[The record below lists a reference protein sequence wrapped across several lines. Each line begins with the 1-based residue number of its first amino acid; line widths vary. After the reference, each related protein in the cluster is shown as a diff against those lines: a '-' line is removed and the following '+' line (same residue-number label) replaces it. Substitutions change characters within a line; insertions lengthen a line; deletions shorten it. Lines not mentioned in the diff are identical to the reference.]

1 MNLTYIVHYGEIA
14 LKGRNRLQ
22 FENTLINNI
31 RKALEDLGEPDVQR
45 YHSYLIVELTEAAP
59 ATQVEARLRRVFGIA
74 YFAPITRASWDI
86 DAIGDAAVE
95 MAKGVITP
103 ETTFRIETTRGDKR
117 FPIKSFEVDR
127 IVGARVVETT
137 QAPVDLTHPDVTL
150 SIQIYEDAAYL
161 FIQKIKGPNGLPLG
175 SSGRV
180 LSLFSG
186 GIDSPV
192 AAHLMMKRGCRPDF
206 VHFHL
211 LPNAQQ
217 VRQSKIVR
225 MARQVMMPHRTSASL
240 FMVSSA
246 PFEAAMATVQ
256 AKETTV
262 VFRRF
267 IMRIANVIAQKQHA
281 TALVTGESV
290 GQVASQTLQNI
301 NVIAR
306 ASELP
311 VLRPLVGM
319 NKQEII
325 RRAKDIGTYDISIE
339 PYRDPCSIH
348 ARNPA
353 TWAKLD
359 DVREVE
365 AAVEIE
371 ALIEETLADHVNEV
385 PIRFERP

>member
-1 MNLTYIVHYGEIA
+1 MNLIYIVHYGEIA

-22 FENTLINNI
+22 FENALINNI
-31 RKALEDLGEPDVQR
+31 RKALEDLGEPDVDR
-45 YHSYLIVELTEAAP
+45 YYGYLIVKLNDAAP
-59 ATQVEARLRRVFGIA
+59 VETVEARLQRVFGIA
-74 YFAPITRASWDI
+74 YFAPVVVTPWDI
-86 DAIGDAAVE
+86 EAIEAASVA
-95 MAKGVITP
+95 MAEGVITP

-117 FPIKSFEVDR
+117 FTITSVEVNR
-127 IVGARVVETT
+127 RVGSRVVDATK
-137 QAPVDLTHPDVTL
+137 APVDLTNPDETL
-150 SIQIYEDAAYL
+150 FIQIYEDAAYL
-161 FIQKIKGPNGLPLG
+161 FIRRIPGPNGLPLG

-211 LPNAQQ
+211 LSNEQQ
-217 VRQSKIVR
+217 IRQCKIVR
-225 MARQVMMPHRTSASL
+225 MARRVMAPHRTSASL

-246 PFEAAMATVQ
+246 PFEAAMAPVQ

-262 VFRRF
+262 IFRRF
-267 IMRIANVIAQKQHA
+267 IMRIANLIAQKQHA
-281 TALVTGESV
+281 TVLITGESV

-311 VLRPLVGM
+311 ILRPLVGM

-325 RRAKDIGTYDISIE
+325 GHAKAIDTYTISIE

-348 ARNPA
+348 AQNPA
-353 TWAKLD
+353 TWAKLE
-359 DVREVE
+359 DVLAVE
-365 AAVEIE
+365 ASVGID
-371 ALIEETLADHVNEV
+371 ALVEETLAEHVEV
-385 PIRFERP
+385 LRIRFER

>member
-1 MNLTYIVHYGEIA
+1 MDLTYIVHYGEIA

-22 FENTLINNI
+22 FENALINNI

-45 YHSYLIVELTEAAP
+45 YYGYFTVTLADAAP
-59 ATQVEARLRRVFGIA
+59 ATEVEARLRQVYGIA
-74 YFAPITRASWDI
+74 YFAPVTVTGWDI
-86 DAIGDAAVE
+86 EAIEEAAVA
-95 MAKGVITP
+95 MAEGVITP

-127 IVGARVVETT
+127 QVGARVVEATH
-137 QAPVDLTHPDVTL
+137 APVDLTNPDVTL
-150 SIQIYEDAAYL
+150 FIQIYEEAAYL
-161 FIQKIKGPNGLPLG
+161 FIRRISGPNGLPLG

-180 LSLFSG
+180 LALFSG

-192 AAHLMMKRGCRPDF
+192 AVHLMMKRGCRPDF

-211 LPNAQQ
+211 LANEQQ
-217 VRQSKIVR
+217 VRQSKVVR
-225 MARQVMMPHRTSASL
+225 MARRVMAPHRTSASL
-240 FMVSSA
+240 LMVSSA

-262 VFRRF
+262 IFRRF

-306 ASELP
+306 ASALP

-325 RRAKDIGTYDISIE
+325 SQAKALGTYEISIE
-339 PYRDPCSIH
+339 PYRDPCSMH

-353 TWAKLD
+353 TWARLE
-359 DVREVE
+359 DVLEIE
-365 AAVEIE
+365 AAVGIE
-371 ALIEETLADHVNEV
+371 ALVEETLADHVAALR
-385 PIRFERP
+385 IRFER

>member
-1 MNLTYIVHYGEIA
+1 MTLTYIVHYGEIA

-22 FENTLINNI
+22 FENALINNI
-31 RKALEDLGEPDVQR
+31 RKALEDLGEPDVRR
-45 YHSYLIVELTEAAP
+45 YYSYFLVELGDAVP
-59 ATQVEARLRRVFGIA
+59 AEDVEARLRRVFGIA
-74 YFAPITRASWDI
+74 YFAPVVTASWDI
-86 DAIGDAAVE
+86 EEIGDAAVE
-95 MAKGVITP
+95 MAEGLITP
-103 ETTFRIETTRGDKR
+103 ETTFRIDTTRGDKR

-127 IVGARVVETT
+127 IVGARVVNATH
-137 QAPVDLTHPDVTL
+137 APVDLTHPDVTL

-161 FIQKIKGPNGLPLG
+161 FIRRISGPNGLPLG

-192 AAHLMMKRGCRPDF
+192 AAHLLMKRGCRPDF

-211 LPNAQQ
+211 LANEQQ
-217 VRQSKIVR
+217 IRQSKIVR
-225 MARQVMMPHRTSASL
+225 MAQRVMAPHRTSAGL

-246 PFEAAMATVQ
+246 PFEAAMATIQ

-267 IMRIANVIAQKQHA
+267 IMRIANVIAQRQHA

-325 RRAKDIGTYDISIE
+325 AHAKAIGTYEISIE

-353 TWAKLD
+353 TWAKLE
-359 DVREVE
+359 DVL
-365 AAVEIE
+365 AVEETVDID
-371 ALIEETLADHVNEV
+371 ALIDETLRDHIDEMR
-385 PIRFERP
+385 IRFER

>member
-22 FENTLINNI
+22 FENSLINNI
-31 RKALEDLGEPDVQR
+31 RKALEDLGDPDVDR
-45 YHSYLIVELTEAAP
+45 HHGYFILTIAEAAP
-59 ATQVEARLRRVFGIA
+59 ASQVEKRLRRVFGIA
-74 YFAPITRASWDI
+74 YFAPVTRTPWDI
-86 DAIGDAAVE
+86 EAIGDAAVTLAE
-95 MAKGVITP
+95 GVITP
-103 ETTFRIETTRGDKR
+103 KTTFRIETTRGDKR

-127 IVGARVVETT
+127 RVGTRVVEAT
-137 QAPVDLTHPDVTL
+137 QAPVDLTQPDVTL
-150 SIQIYEDAAYL
+150 FIQIYEDAAYL
-161 FIQKIKGPNGLPLG
+161 FIRKISGPNGLPLG
-175 SSGRV
+175 SSGQI

-192 AAHLMMKRGCRPDF
+192 STHLMMKRGCRPDF
-206 VHFHL
+206 IHFHL
-211 LPNAQQ
+211 LANDQQ
-217 VRQSKIVR
+217 IRQSKIVR
-225 MARQVMMPHRTSASL
+225 MARRVMEPHRTSASL

-256 AKETTV
+256 VKETTV
-262 VFRRF
+262 IFRRF
-267 IMRIANVIAQKQHA
+267 MMRIANRIAQKQHV

-311 VLRPLVGM
+311 ILRPLVGM

-325 RRAKDIGTYDISIE
+325 ERAKAIGTYRISIE

-348 ARNPA
+348 AKHPA
-353 TWAKLD
+353 TWAKLE
-359 DVREVE
+359 DVV
-365 AAVEIE
+365 AIE
-371 ALIEETLADHVNEV
+371 EQVRIDALVEETLADHVDTLR
-385 PIRFERP
+385 IRFERG

>member
-1 MNLTYIVHYGEIA
+1 MTLTYIVHYGEIA

-22 FENTLINNI
+22 FENALINNI
-31 RKALEDLGEPDVQR
+31 RKALEDLGEPDVRR
-45 YHSYLIVELTEAAP
+45 YYSYFLVELGDAVPVEK
-59 ATQVEARLRRVFGIA
+59 VEARLQRVFGIA
-74 YFAPITRASWDI
+74 YFAPVVTVSWDI
-86 DAIGDAAVE
+86 EEIGDAAIE
-95 MAKGVITP
+95 MAEGVITP
-103 ETTFRIETTRGDKR
+103 ETTFRIDTTRGDKH

-127 IVGARVVETT
+127 IVGARVVNATH
-137 QAPVDLTHPDVTL
+137 APVDLTHPDVTL

-161 FIQKIKGPNGLPLG
+161 FIRRISGPNGLPLG

-192 AAHLMMKRGCRPDF
+192 AAHLLMKRGCRPDF

-211 LPNAQQ
+211 LANDQQ

-225 MARQVMMPHRTSASL
+225 MAQRVMAPHRTSAGL

-246 PFEAAMATVQ
+246 PFEAAMATIQ

-267 IMRIANVIAQKQHA
+267 IMRIANVIAQRQHA

-311 VLRPLVGM
+311 VLRP
-319 NKQEII
+319 
-325 RRAKDIGTYDISIE
+325 
-339 PYRDPCSIH
+339 
-348 ARNPA
+348 
-353 TWAKLD
+353 TWS
-359 DVREVE
+359 
-365 AAVEIE
+365 
-371 ALIEETLADHVNEV
+371 
-385 PIRFERP
+385 

>member
-1 MNLTYIVHYGEIA
+1 MTLTYIVHYGEIA

-31 RKALEDLGEPDVQR
+31 RKSLEDLGEPDVDR
-45 YHSYLIVELTEAAP
+45 YHSYLIVKLAEAAP
-59 ATQVEARLRRVFGIA
+59 AKDVEARLQRVFGIA
-74 YFAPITRASWDI
+74 YFAPVVTAPWDI
-86 DAIGDAAVE
+86 EAIGDTAVE
-95 MAKGVITP
+95 MAEGIITP

-117 FPIKSFEVDR
+117 FPVKSFEVDR
-127 IVGARVVETT
+127 IVGTRVVEATH
-137 QAPVDLTHPDVTL
+137 APVDLTHPDVTL

-161 FIQKIKGPNGLPLG
+161 FIRQISGPNGLPLG

-206 VHFHL
+206 MHFHL
-211 LPNAQQ
+211 LANEQQ
-217 VRQSKIVR
+217 IRQSKIVR
-225 MARQVMMPHRTSASL
+225 MARQVMAPHRTSASL

-246 PFEAAMATVQ
+246 PFEASMATIQ
-256 AKETTV
+256 ARETTV

-267 IMRIANVIAQKQHA
+267 IMRVANVIAQKQRA

-306 ASELP
+306 ASKLP
-311 VLRPLVGM
+311 ILRPLVGM

-325 RRAKDIGTYDISIE
+325 AYAKDLNTYKISIE

-348 ARNPA
+348 AKNPA
-353 TWAKLD
+353 TWAKLE
-359 DVREVE
+359 DVL
-365 AAVEIE
+365 AVEEKADID
-371 ALIEETLADHVNEV
+371 ALIEETLTDHVDV
-385 PIRFERP
+385 LRIRFER